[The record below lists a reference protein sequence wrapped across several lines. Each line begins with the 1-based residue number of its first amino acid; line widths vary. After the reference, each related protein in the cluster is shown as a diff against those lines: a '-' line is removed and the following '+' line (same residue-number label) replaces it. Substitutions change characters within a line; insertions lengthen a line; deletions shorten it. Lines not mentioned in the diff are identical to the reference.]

1 MEEIGGK
8 SRVIKIIELGS
19 MSLKLF
25 EGLVIIEV
33 GFSNSIED
41 LLDGLGGLLE
51 LEGEAG
57 RGQMIDGEIKFTFQ
71 LKIKTSITFLV
82 SFFAISSDL
91 L

>member
-51 LEGEAG
+51 LEREAG
-57 RGQMIDGEIKFTFQ
+57 RSQMIDGEIKFTFQ